1 MNTAEEKLV
10 NRQHH
15 AFAAL
20 GALGLSVALFTAA
33 ALGADQASVPPPSAT
48 AATVATSSIQKVP
61 TPPVVVAPG
70 TPLQVELAANVDSK
84 VARVGDRVE
93 GRLAQDLEVGARR
106 AALAGAPV
114 SGKVTGLVAGGPGAD
129 GASTLEL
136 TFDSLQAANGATI
149 PIVARYH
156 HPADA
161 TAASAIAVEP
171 KLRAGT
177 VITVP
182 TETTFSIY

>member
-1 MNTAEEKLV
+1 VT
-10 NRQHH
+10 RQHR
-15 AFAAL
+15 AFTAL

-33 ALGADQASVPPPSAT
+33 ALGADPASVPPPSAT

-84 VARVGDRVE
+84 VVRVGDRVE
-93 GRLAQDLEVGARR
+93 GRLAQDLAVGERR

-114 SGKVTGLVAGGPGAD
+114 SGKVTGLIAGGAD

-161 TAASAIAVEP
+161 TVASSVVEP

>member
-1 MNTAEEKLV
+1 VT
-10 NRQHH
+10 RQHR
-15 AFAAL
+15 AFTAL
-20 GALGLSVALFTAA
+20 GALGLSVALFTAT
-33 ALGADQASVPPPSAT
+33 ALGADPASAPPPSAT

-84 VARVGDRVE
+84 VARVGDRIE
-93 GRLAQDLEVGARR
+93 GRLAQDLAVGERR

-114 SGKVTGLVAGGPGAD
+114 SGKVTGLVAGGPGGD

-161 TAASAIAVEP
+161 TAPSSVGVEP